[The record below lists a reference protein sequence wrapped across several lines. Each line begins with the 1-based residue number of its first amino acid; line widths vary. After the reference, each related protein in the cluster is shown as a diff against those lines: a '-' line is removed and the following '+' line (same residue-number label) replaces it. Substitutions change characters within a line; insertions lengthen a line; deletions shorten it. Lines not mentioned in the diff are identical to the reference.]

1 MMAGNRI
8 DKTLDDFGQGLTL
21 IENRAKA
28 ILSQSEVLQREAELL
43 KIESLQY
50 YLGEQRKVIA
60 RSRGFGTL
68 VKDKRRI
75 RDGSLV
81 AVGSFILG
89 GLFYKDKFVALGAGI
104 SGFDGYLRGLGEAR
118 WLVSLGREISV
129 IPENSPTSER
139 TWFAWEDL
147 MAAIEKLKRRA
158 LHGERLGNLDNI
170 INILNSN
177 NSNIRTTRSVWIKK
191 KGVSGHG
198 TQCPND

>member
-1 MMAGNRI
+1 MAGNRI

-28 ILSQSEVLQREAELL
+28 ILNQSEVLQREAEFL

-50 YLGEQRKVIA
+50 YLGEQMEAIA

-89 GLFYKDKFVALGAGI
+89 GLLSKDKLVALNAGM
-104 SGFDGYLRGLGEAR
+104 SGFDAFLRGLGKAR

-129 IPENSPTSER
+129 TTENSPTSEKTR
-139 TWFAWEDL
+139 FAWEDL
-147 MAAIEKLKRRA
+147 MEAIEILKRRA
-158 LHGERLGNLDNI
+158 LDGERLGNLDNI
-170 INILNSN
+170 IDILK
-177 NSNIRTTRSVWIKK
+177 SNIRSERPVWIRKDK
-191 KGVSGHG
+191 
-198 TQCPND
+198 QPN